1 MGGKVSVVLFAFGVI
16 LFVLGVV
23 GVVLSEHTVRGIQL
37 CWSPECSREF
47 IDTLWRS
54 VTLLLQ
60 GVINMLLGV
69 ALVTLAIADMYSS

>member
-1 MGGKVSVVLFAFGVI
+1 MGGKVSVVLFAFGVM

-47 IDTLWRS
+47 IDALWRS
-54 VTLLLQ
+54 VALLLQ

-69 ALVTLAIADMYSS
+69 ALVTLAVTDMYSS